1 MYYWYKCNDFS
12 KKYLPFQNYRF
23 CIENILNLNIPFKQL
38 NEIGGDDIL
47 IIFSH
52 DIFNPQNILT
62 RLLEAKYK
70 ILIINTENYKFE
82 HIEEL
87 FESINRKNNINLIDY
102 NIVNINYIKKKY
114 NEIKLHFLPLLYNP
128 YLEQIY
134 NQKYIKYSDRPID
147 ILFCGSEGTRRR
159 PILKQIRKNFK
170 VHSVHHALNINLQ
183 NDVVSKSKIIIN
195 VFSYEHNKIFDYY
208 RNSYLLA
215 NKCLLI
221 SEYPTNIDLSIEK
234 NLIGFEDHL
243 IFFNLENHQEV
254 FNKYLSLNDEEYSLL
269 VNKQYDWF
277 KKNNDMGEYS
287 KGIFK

>member
-1 MYYWYKCNDFS
+1 MYYWYKCDNFS
-12 KKYLPFQNYRF
+12 KNYLPFQNYRF
-23 CIENILNLNIPFKQL
+23 CIENILNLNISFKRL
-38 NEIGGDDIL
+38 KEIGGDDIL
-47 IIFSH
+47 IIFSY
-52 DIFNPQNILT
+52 DIFNPTNILS

-102 NIVNINYIKKKY
+102 NIVNLNYIKKNY

-128 YLEQIY
+128 YLESIY
-134 NQKYIKYSDRPID
+134 KEKYIPFTNRPID
-147 ILFCGSEGTRRR
+147 ILFCGADIPRRMS
-159 PILKQIRKNFK
+159 IIQKIKKSFK
-170 VHSVHHALNINLQ
+170 VTVVHHAMNSNLQ
-183 NDVVSKSKIIIN
+183 NKLIAKAKIIIN
-195 VFSYEHNKIFDYY
+195 VYSYEHNKIFDYY

-215 NKCLLI
+215 NKCLII

-254 FNKYLSLNDEEYSLL
+254 FNKYLSLNDEEYRLL